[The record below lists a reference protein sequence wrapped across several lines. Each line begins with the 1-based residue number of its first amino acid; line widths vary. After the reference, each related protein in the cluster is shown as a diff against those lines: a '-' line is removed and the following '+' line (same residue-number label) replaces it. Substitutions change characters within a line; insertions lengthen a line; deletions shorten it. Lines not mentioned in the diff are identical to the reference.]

1 MAEVKVRT
9 RCAFKAF
16 KAFKAVAGGRGRG
29 ATHQLADDSVVRSLR
44 RSLVQKLV
52 GVVALD
58 VNDHHGPGLA
68 VLRERLKTASCE
80 AGNPGSSS

>member
-16 KAFKAVAGGRGRG
+16 KAFKAVAGGRG